1 MTGILGAVRS
11 QRGGNVG
18 LILVMLILLLALIG
32 PLVALDPNRIDVP
45 ARFSGPSF
53 AHPLGTDN
61 LGRDLFARVAVG
73 TRSALAIAS
82 VVVVLSLSAGL
93 AVGATAAMSGG
104 IVDRAIIAVLDMISA
119 FPIYILIFALVALY
133 GPGLSKLIV
142 VIALAFL
149 PQFSRVA
156 RSLAM
161 SLKNR
166 PFIEAARLMG
176 LSQTKVIL
184 RHIIPN
190 IIGPMI
196 VLASMN
202 LPVVITIEAA
212 MSFIGLG
219 VQPPATSLGTLL
231 RDGYVFLSDS
241 WWQIVGAA
249 AVLAV
254 ATLGCTLLG
263 EALRDAV
270 DPKLKGRL
278 L

>member
-1 MTGILGAVRS
+1 VA
-11 QRGGNVG
+11 
-18 LILVMLILLLALIG
+18 LVLLLALIG
-32 PLVALDPNRIDVP
+32 PLVTPDPNRIDVP
-45 ARFSGPSF
+45 ARFSGPSLT
-53 AHPLGTDN
+53 HPLGADN
-61 LGRDLFARVAVG
+61 LGRDLLARVAVG
-73 TRSALAIAS
+73 TRSALGIAT
-82 VVVVLSLSAGL
+82 VVVMLSLAAGL
-93 AVGATAAMSGG
+93 VDGATAARAGG
-104 IVDRAIIAVLDMISA
+104 LIDRAIIAVLDMISA

-133 GPGLSKLIV
+133 GPGMGKLVV

-156 RSLAM
+156 RSQALA
-161 SLKNR
+161 LKSR

-176 LSQTKVIL
+176 LSRLKIVL
-184 RHIIPN
+184 RHVIPN

-219 VQPPATSLGTLL
+219 VQPPATSLGTLI
-231 RDGYVFLSDS
+231 RDGYVFLNDS
-241 WWQIVGAA
+241 WWQIAGAA
-249 AVLAV
+249 AVLAI

-270 DPKLKGRL
+270 DPTLKRGLR
-278 L
+278 